1 MEYESDDEEYN
12 ITDKDNL
19 SSMLFDVF
27 KRVNLKM
34 GTFLF
39 FIMMIVLSDFFV
51 NNTLSDNYKYADT
64 PNTKGTLVQ
73 IVIIT
78 LLYLF
83 LDLMVSFEVI

>member
-1 MEYESDDEEYN
+1 MEYESDDEEYH

-19 SSMLFDVF
+19 SSMLLDVF

-34 GTFLF
+34 GVFLF
-39 FIMMIVLSDFFV
+39 FIMLIVLSDFFV
-51 NNTLSDNYKYADT
+51 NTTLSEAYKYADT

-73 IVIIT
+73 IIIIT

-83 LDLMVSFEVI
+83 LDLMISFEII